1 MLIPLHHLLQVRG
14 LERHPS
20 YGKTVDETLYR
31 GILSTAKHIIQTE
44 GVRGMYKGIWPSIIK
59 AAPNAAIIFAVY
71 ERVSHYLEPLVNH
84 SEGQRSQESRPH

>member
-1 MLIPLHHLLQVRG
+1 LLIPLHHLLQVRG

-44 GVRGMYKGIWPSIIK
+44 GIRGMYKGIWPSVIK

-71 ERVSHYLEPLVNH
+71 ERVSHYLEPFVNH